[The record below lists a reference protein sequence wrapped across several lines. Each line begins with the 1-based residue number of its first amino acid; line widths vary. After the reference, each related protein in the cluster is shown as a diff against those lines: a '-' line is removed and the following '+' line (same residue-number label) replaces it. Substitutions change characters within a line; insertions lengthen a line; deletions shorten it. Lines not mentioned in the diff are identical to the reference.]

1 MKVDHSRNIQLLK
14 DIRAV
19 PGIKKAFVASGVRYD
34 LITADK
40 KHGKEYLKEMIDHHI
55 SGQMKVAPE
64 HTNDEVLHHM
74 GKPGKQTLID
84 FKKMYDDLNKE
95 SGKKR
100 YRDWETD
107 RKSTRLNSSHR
118 SLSRMPSSA

>member
-1 MKVDHSRNIQLLK
+1 MFIGFVETHQKRNHSRNIKLLK
-14 DIRAV
+14 DIRKV

-40 KHGKEYLKEMIDHHI
+40 KHGKEYLKRWSTSST

-74 GKPGKQTLID
+74 ENLG
-84 FKKMYDDLNKE
+84 NK
-95 SGKKR
+95 
-100 YRDWETD
+100 
-107 RKSTRLNSSHR
+107 H
-118 SLSRMPSSA
+118 